1 LCKSPSH
8 APGFDTQP
16 GRGTFS
22 ILCIDDERMGLDI
35 RKRVL
40 ESVGHRVVTARSG
53 EEGIRLFQSETFDLV
68 LLDYWMPSL
77 NGTATARRLKRINP
91 SVPLVIL
98 SGLSQLPDET
108 IGVANLWI
116 LKDEGPEYLLAAI
129 NSLLKSKE

>member
-1 LCKSPSH
+1 
-8 APGFDTQP
+8 
-16 GRGTFS
+16 
-22 ILCIDDERMGLDI
+22 MGLDI

-40 ESVGHRVVTARSG
+40 ESAGHRVVTARSG

-129 NSLLKSKE
+129 ASLLKSKE